1 MALILGWT
9 LSATGFQLGLFII
22 LLLLSQVMGLA
33 GDVFLLFPQR
43 LFFLGLISFLSGHVL
58 YGILL
63 VKLLKQALTEH
74 TFTLFDVYFVVI
86 CIGIWLI
93 VMLCFYKIL
102 DFNEMAAPASKR
114 LWVACQLYAL
124 ILSGLVV
131 FSILLVRISDPT
143 PFQSLLLPIGASLFL
158 FSDILLA
165 YDRFIKRIDHGQLIV
180 RITYHLAQF
189 SLAMGFV
196 AMIR

>member
-1 MALILGWT
+1 
-9 LSATGFQLGLFII
+9 
-22 LLLLSQVMGLA
+22 
-33 GDVFLLFPQR
+33 LLFPQR

-158 FSDILLA
+158 FSDIFLA